1 MMATEEDAKLT
12 FRPLRQD
19 LFPQAAAS
27 TAPGLGRAAPEG
39 VSASNRLSPVIY
51 LLRHGDAEPD
61 QGRGDAARRLTE
73 EGETQAE
80 AAGLAMARLGINVDT
95 CLASPRVRAFDTATL
110 ACRALGIRVE
120 VVEAIGMGDYDSL
133 ALAAGRGDALIVGH
147 EPDMSAE
154 VARLT
159 GANIKMKKG
168 GLAIIKGSQLQALL
182 RPAELS
188 AIAEA

>member
-1 MMATEEDAKLT
+1 M
-12 FRPLRQD
+12 
-19 LFPQAAAS
+19 
-27 TAPGLGRAAPEG
+27 
-39 VSASNRLSPVIY
+39 ASNRLRPVIY

-61 QGRGDAARRLTE
+61 QGHGDAARRLTE
-73 EGETQAE
+73 KGEAQAQ
-80 AAGLAMARLGINVDT
+80 AAGLAMAKLGIDVDT

-110 ACRALGIRVE
+110 ACRPLGVKVE
-120 VVEAIGMGDYDSL
+120 VVEAIGYDDYDSL
-133 ALAAGRGDALIVGH
+133 ELAAGRGDTLIVGH

-182 RPAELS
+182 RPSELAGIS
-188 AIAEA
+188 HSGPR